1 MRSISSE
8 PCPHRTF
15 RFENPSTCPRGRSTL
30 NRALLVFGCCCLA
43 ALLVVVGLDWYGRSC
58 RRSGA
63 VGDVTQPPTKR
74 LVVETPIEAYHI
86 WKSSGYHG
94 RKLLYLSGG
103 WQQITPSDILPKL
116 DYSPYPLRLF
126 SVVDAMERDNLSDG
140 SVLFI
145 ASYRGI
151 LREVR
156 AVLPAAAYA
165 EREQK
170 ARSSKTGSIGTG
182 EVMITYQGQARY
194 FTTLRVIP
202 DGGEP
207 PLVLVTADF
216 MAVHSPEE
224 VMRYLAGVRTDCV
237 LLCIDR
243 NNPAVGDLERKRLT
257 TLARLLGITSP
268 AASQR
273 AS

>member
-1 MRSISSE
+1 M
-8 PCPHRTF
+8 T
-15 RFENPSTCPRGRSTL
+15 
-30 NRALLVFGCCCLA
+30 RALLVFGCCCLA
-43 ALLVVVGLDWYGRSC
+43 ALLVVVGLDRYGRSC

-63 VGDVTQPPTKR
+63 VGGVSQPPTKR
-74 LVVETPIEAYHI
+74 LVVETPIEAYHV

-126 SVVDAMERDNLSDG
+126 SVVDTMERDNLSDA

-151 LREVR
+151 LREIR
-156 AVLPAAAYA
+156 AVLPAAAYL

-170 ARSSKTGSIGTG
+170 ARSSKTGSVGTG

-194 FTTLRVIP
+194 FTTIQVSP

-207 PLVLVTADF
+207 HLVLVTADF
-216 MAVHSPEE
+216 MTAHSAEE
-224 VMRYLAGVRTDCV
+224 VMRYLAGVRSDCV
-237 LLCIDR
+237 LLCVDR
-243 NNPAVGDLERKRLT
+243 TNPAVGDFEQKRLA
-257 TLARLLGITSP
+257 TLARLLGITNS
-268 AASQR
+268 AVLRR